1 MKLKIMSI
9 IKLKKINKKTKTNQL
24 RNLHSH
30 LNSKSRKEAKM
41 LEFNL
46 RNRGLDQEAG
56 RGAEAG
62 QDQEVSP
69 GLVQDQH
76 HQRQNP

>member
-1 MKLKIMSI
+1 
-9 IKLKKINKKTKTNQL
+9 
-24 RNLHSH
+24 
-30 LNSKSRKEAKM
+30 M